1 MSFTNGNSDFVYTDS
16 DSDSTT
22 IQCGCRHSDYSEEA
36 AVKCIKQS
44 LQISPKCPTPLEGDI
59 PMIHAADEVFSQFS
73 QIYLAF
79 PCYSCLGS
87 DHII

>member
-36 AVKCIKQS
+36 PVKSIKQS
-44 LQISPKCPTPLEGDI
+44 LHTSSKCPSPLEEDI
-59 PMIHAADEVFSQFS
+59 HMIHGTVELFSQFS
-73 QIYLAF
+73 QIYTGF
-79 PCYSCLGS
+79 PVVFMFR
-87 DHII
+87 